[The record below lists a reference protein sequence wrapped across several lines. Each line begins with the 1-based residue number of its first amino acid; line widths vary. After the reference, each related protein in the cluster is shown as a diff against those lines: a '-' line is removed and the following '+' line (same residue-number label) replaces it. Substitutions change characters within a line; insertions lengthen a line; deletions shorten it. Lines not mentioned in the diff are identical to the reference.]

1 MPHLYDLTVLA
12 QDHEVF
18 RGRVESLVA
27 PAWDGYVG
35 VLAQH
40 APMVAELSIGRLT
53 VLEESGERRFL
64 AVAGGYLEVGWNE
77 VTILADASEAADEI
91 DVTRAHAAEER
102 ARKRMQARDAETD
115 LRRAEAALRRALNRL
130 RVAEKRRRA
139 PQRRT

>member
-18 RGRVESLVA
+18 RGQVESLVA

-35 VLAQH
+35 VLARH

-91 DVTRAHAAEER
+91 DVTRAHAAEGR
-102 ARKRMQARDAETD
+102 ARKRIRAHDPQTD
-115 LRRAEAALRRALNRL
+115 VRRAEAALRRALNRL